1 MRQHSR
7 HSFMKPPKEVIVLK
21 SEQEEKSETK
31 DLAKFA
37 AQLTGSYFS
46 KLEALLLKM
55 EANGELKEGLAFLD
69 QMACSIEK

>member
-1 MRQHSR
+1 MSTIFLKEALTDYKELFLTPIKIKSQGRASNPAGDEPMRQHSR

-37 AQLTGSYFS
+37 S
-46 KLEALLLKM
+46 
-55 EANGELKEGLAFLD
+55 
-69 QMACSIEK
+69 